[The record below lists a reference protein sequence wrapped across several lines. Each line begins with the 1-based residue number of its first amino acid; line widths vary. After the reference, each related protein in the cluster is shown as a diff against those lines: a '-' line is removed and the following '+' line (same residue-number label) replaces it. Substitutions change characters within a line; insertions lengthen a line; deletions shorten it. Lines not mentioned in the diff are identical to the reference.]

1 MGSMHQ
7 PSWPVAGTMM
17 IEPTE
22 SESLAEIDRFC
33 NTLINI
39 KTEIE
44 MIKSGKFDKVDNP
57 IKNAP
62 HTDIEL
68 SSDEWEHKQS
78 RQQAAYPAKFLKTN
92 KFWPPV
98 ARVDNVYG
106 DKNIFCTC
114 PSIDEFKEDAA

>member
-1 MGSMHQ
+1 M
-7 PSWPVAGTMM
+7 SWPVAGTMM

-22 SESLAEIDRFC
+22 SESLFELDRFC
-33 NTLINI
+33 DTLINI
-39 KTEIE
+39 KSEID
-44 MIKSGKFDKVDNP
+44 MIKSGEFDKVDNP

-68 SSDEWEHKQS
+68 ASDEWDHKYT
-78 RQQAAYPAKFLKTN
+78 REQAAYPAKFLKTN

-114 PSIDEFKEDAA
+114 PSMDEFKEDAA